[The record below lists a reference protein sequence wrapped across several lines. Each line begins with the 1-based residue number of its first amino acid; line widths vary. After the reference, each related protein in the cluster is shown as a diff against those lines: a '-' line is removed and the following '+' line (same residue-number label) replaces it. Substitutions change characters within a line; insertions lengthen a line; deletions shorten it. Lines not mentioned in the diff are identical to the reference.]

1 MSEWKNIRFCWR
13 KKKKI
18 SLTERHM
25 FSLPQCK
32 FHMYIML
39 KWEKK
44 REMFLC
50 YYTNITAQLSS
61 HLWTGITFNILNV
74 NVSLQQ
80 LHIVTPISCRI
91 CTLPSLSSMK
101 DLTACCTRIYCSF
114 VFSLSWKA
122 KNVEHYSAFRC
133 WDTCY
138 ILMFWHEQSVEI
150 YVFPLHTE

>member
-1 MSEWKNIRFCWR
+1 MFHNSVFSFPK
-13 KKKKI
+13 
-18 SLTERHM
+18 TEGLY
-25 FSLPQCK
+25 FVCLLVNCV
-32 FHMYIML
+32 L
-39 KWEKK
+39 KQEFQLACSTIPEKK

-61 HLWTGITFNILNV
+61 HLWTGTTFNILNV

-101 DLTACCTRIYCSF
+101 DLMACCTQIYCSF
-114 VFSLSWKA
+114 VFSLTWKG
-122 KNVEHYSAFRC
+122 KNVEQHSAFRC

-150 YVFPLHTE
+150 YFFPLHRE